1 MVRKIKMW
9 KFRVTQAC
17 LVYEGSPLLFF
28 YVTAP
33 LCIEWRGGKNENASS
48 VYIVCCVLCG
58 GGVDGGVLPRRRRR
72 RLLRYP
78 NPISSS
84 LAPSASSPPPPPSRR
99 LTIESRAPRAVHR
112 RSAVTG
118 SIIEQ
123 TNRNDQLGNRTV
135 LEDLST

>member
-1 MVRKIKMW
+1 MALNGLNHVLASKRKLPQLAHMGHMDVLSTLY
-9 KFRVTQAC
+9 RG
-17 LVYEGSPLLFF
+17 EGG
-28 YVTAP
+28 
-33 LCIEWRGGKNENASS
+33 GGKNENASS

-84 LAPSASSPPPPPSRR
+84 LAPSASSPPPPSRR